1 MSVQSVDGVERSVH
15 KTNDWLSDLEELLG
29 VNREEAW
36 RILKA
41 FLQVL
46 RDELT
51 LDEAAHLAAQLP
63 LVLRGAFYEG
73 FDPSSQ
79 PAKLRQR
86 ERFLELLAERAR
98 LDGTGEAQRAAQA
111 AATVLRRHVT
121 EGELDDVLA
130 QLPSEVRQV
139 LVPS

>member
-51 LDEAAHLAAQLP
+51 LDEAAQLAAQLP

-121 EGELDDVLA
+121 EGELDDVLS
-130 QLPSEVRQV
+130 QLPSEVREV
-139 LVPS
+139 LVSR

>member
-98 LDGTGEAQRAAQA
+98 LDGTAEAERAAQA

-121 EGELDDVLA
+121 EGEVDDV
-130 QLPSEVRQV
+130 
-139 LVPS
+139 